1 MNPTVINPMNPT
13 DRPTLMETPAMTTTS
28 SEATTGQDADNEL
41 PRPATLEDVP
51 GWFWPLDQ
59 RLFAW
64 FLGEG
69 AADSPAGDLLE
80 MGCYLGKS
88 TIVMGQFLRPEEKM
102 TVCDLFGSDD
112 GYTKEATKAF
122 YQKSLTRRA
131 FEANYSAFHDAL
143 PELVEGRTD
152 VLPDLIEDD
161 SCRFVHIDAS
171 HMYDDVRDDI
181 LTAKAALR
189 EGGILVL
196 DDYRTEHTPG
206 VSAASWEAVF
216 RHGLRPVMLSS
227 NKMYGTWGDPA
238 PLRDALLENLRAVP
252 NCKPEI
258 QRIAGTDV
266 LRASRA
272 KIPAPDLVT
281 SRHPASVAS
290 RVLPAP
296 RSEGAQA
303 PGRKPSALRRLAVDL
318 LPPVVTRAVR
328 KARR

>member
-1 MNPTVINPMNPT
+1 
-13 DRPTLMETPAMTTTS
+13 MTTT
-28 SEATTGQDADNEL
+28 TDAEL
-41 PRPATLEDVP
+41 PRPTTLEDVP

-64 FLGEG
+64 FLGDG
-69 AADSPAGDLLE
+69 AAGTPPGDLLE

-88 TIVMGQFLRPEEKM
+88 TVVMGQFLRPGEKM

-112 GYTKEATKAF
+112 GYTKEETKAF

-131 FEANYSAFHDAL
+131 FEANYTAFHDTL
-143 PELVEGRTD
+143 PALVEGRTD
-152 VLPDLIEDD
+152 VLPGIVEDA

-181 LTAKAALR
+181 LTAKDALR
-189 EGGILVL
+189 EDGVLVL

-206 VSAASWEAVF
+206 VAAATWEAVF

-227 NKMYGTWGDPA
+227 NKLYGTWGDPA
-238 PLRDALLENLRAVP
+238 PLRDALREALHAMP
-252 NCKPEI
+252 NCAPEV
-258 QRIAGTDV
+258 QHIAGIDV

-281 SRHPASVAS
+281 SRHPARPA
-290 RVLPAP
+290 RPAP
-296 RSEGAQA
+296 TAVPA
-303 PGRKPSALRRLAVDL
+303 PAAPAPAPALPVPRGRAARRLAVDL

>member
-1 MNPTVINPMNPT
+1 
-13 DRPTLMETPAMTTTS
+13 MTTTN
-28 SEATTGQDADNEL
+28 SEAAAGQDADAADEL
-41 PRPATLEDVP
+41 PRPAGLEDVP

-69 AADSPAGDLLE
+69 AADTPPGDLLE

-88 TIVMGQFLRPEEKM
+88 TVVMGQFLRPEEKM
-102 TVCDLFGSDD
+102 TVCDLFGADD

-131 FEANYSAFHDAL
+131 FEANYTAFHDVL

-152 VLPDLIEDD
+152 MLPELIDD
-161 SCRFVHIDAS
+161 GSCRFIHIDAS

-181 LTAKAALR
+181 LTARNALR
-189 EGGILVL
+189 EDGILVL

-206 VSAASWEAVF
+206 VAAATWEAVF

-227 NKMYGTWGDPA
+227 NKLYGTWGDPE
-238 PLRDALLENLRAVP
+238 PQRTALLEALHAMP
-252 NCKPEI
+252 NCAPEI
-258 QRIAGTDV
+258 QHIDGLDV

-281 SRHPASVAS
+281 SRHPRPAKRTAA
-290 RVLPAP
+290 LPAP
-296 RSEGAQA
+296 RPQA
-303 PGRKPSALRRLAVDL
+303 APAAAPAPARRPSAVRRLAVDL

>member
-1 MNPTVINPMNPT
+1 
-13 DRPTLMETPAMTTTS
+13 MTTTS
-28 SEATTGQDADNEL
+28 SEATPGQDADSEL
-41 PRPATLEDVP
+41 PRPSCLEDVP

-64 FLGEG
+64 FLGAG
-69 AADSPAGDLLE
+69 AADTPPGDLLE

-88 TIVMGQFLRPEEKM
+88 TVVMGEFLRTGEKM

-131 FEANYSAFHDAL
+131 FEANYSAFHDTL

-152 VLPDLIEDD
+152 VLPELIAED
-161 SCRFVHIDAS
+161 SCRFIHIDAS
-171 HMYDDVRDDI
+171 HMYDDVADDI
-181 LTAKAALR
+181 LTAKSALR

-206 VSAASWEAVF
+206 VAAATWEAVF

-227 NKMYGTWGDPA
+227 NKLYGTWGDPA
-238 PLRDALLENLRAVP
+238 PLRDALLKELRGVP
-252 NCKPEI
+252 HCNPEI
-258 QRIAGTDV
+258 QRIAGLDV

-272 KIPAPDLVT
+272 KIPAPELVT
-281 SRHPASVAS
+281 SRHPAPAKSGAV
-290 RVLPAP
+290 PAP
-296 RSEGAQA
+296 RAAGAGTPA
-303 PGRKPSALRRLAVDL
+303 RRPSAVRRLAVDL
-318 LPPVVTRAVR
+318 LPPLVTRAVR
-328 KARR
+328 RARR

>member
-1 MNPTVINPMNPT
+1 
-13 DRPTLMETPAMTTTS
+13 MTTTP
-28 SEATTGQDADNEL
+28 DAGL
-41 PRPATLEDVP
+41 PRPTTLEDVP

-64 FLGEG
+64 FLGDG
-69 AADSPAGDLLE
+69 AAGTPPGDLLE

-88 TIVMGQFLRPEEKM
+88 TVVMGQFLRPGEKM

-131 FEANYSAFHDAL
+131 FEANYTAFHDTL
-143 PELVEGRTD
+143 PALVEGRTD
-152 VLPDLIEDD
+152 VLPGIVEDA

-181 LTAKAALR
+181 LTAKNALR
-189 EGGILVL
+189 EDGVLVL

-206 VSAASWEAVF
+206 VAAATWEAVF

-227 NKMYGTWGDPA
+227 NKLYGTWGDPA
-238 PLRDALLENLRAVP
+238 PLRDALHEALHAMP
-252 NCKPEI
+252 NCAPEI
-258 QRIAGTDV
+258 QHIAGLDV

-281 SRHPASVAS
+281 SRHPARPARPAPTAVPESAAPAPTPPPA
-290 RVLPAP
+290 LPAP
-296 RSEGAQA
+296 R
-303 PGRKPSALRRLAVDL
+303 GRAVRRLAVDL

-328 KARR
+328 KARG

>member
-1 MNPTVINPMNPT
+1 
-13 DRPTLMETPAMTTTS
+13 MTTTS
-28 SEATTGQDADNEL
+28 SEAEL
-41 PRPATLEDVP
+41 PRPTTLEDVP

-64 FLGEG
+64 FLGQG
-69 AADSPAGDLLE
+69 AAGSPPGDLLE

-88 TIVMGQFLRPEEKM
+88 TVVMGQFLRPGEKM
-102 TVCDLFGSDD
+102 TVCDLFGADD

-131 FEANYSAFHDAL
+131 FEANYTAFHDTL
-143 PELVEGRTD
+143 PALVEGRTD
-152 VLPDLIEDD
+152 VLPETVEDA

-181 LTAKAALR
+181 RTAKNALR
-189 EGGILVL
+189 EDGVLVL

-206 VSAASWEAVF
+206 VAAATWEAVF

-227 NKMYGTWGDPA
+227 NKLYGTWGDPA
-238 PLRDALLENLRAVP
+238 PLRDALLEELHAMP
-252 NCKPEI
+252 NCAPEI
-258 QRIAGTDV
+258 QHIAGLDV

-272 KIPAPDLVT
+272 KIPAPHLVT
-281 SRHPASVAS
+281 SRHPARPARPAPTAVPAPA
-290 RVLPAP
+290 VPAPALPAP
-296 RSEGAQA
+296 RHRGV
-303 PGRKPSALRRLAVDL
+303 RRLAVDL

>member
-1 MNPTVINPMNPT
+1 
-13 DRPTLMETPAMTTTS
+13 MTTTS
-28 SEATTGQDADNEL
+28 SEADEL
-41 PRPATLEDVP
+41 PRPTTLEEVP

-69 AADSPAGDLLE
+69 AAGTPPGDLLE

-88 TIVMGQFLRPEEKM
+88 TVVMGRFLRPGEKM

-131 FEANYSAFHDAL
+131 FEANYTAFHDTL

-152 VLPDLIEDD
+152 LLPGIVEDA
-161 SCRFVHIDAS
+161 SCRFAHIDAS

-181 LTAKAALR
+181 LTAKNALR
-189 EGGILVL
+189 EDGVLVL

-206 VSAASWEAVF
+206 VAAATWEAVF
-216 RHGLRPVMLSS
+216 HHGLRPVMLSS
-227 NKMYGTWGDPA
+227 NKLYGTWGDPA
-238 PLRDALLENLRAVP
+238 PLRDALLEELHAMP
-252 NCKPEI
+252 NCAPEI
-258 QRIAGTDV
+258 QHIAGLDV

-281 SRHPASVAS
+281 SRHPARPA
-290 RVLPAP
+290 RPAPTPAPALPAP
-296 RSEGAQA
+296 RAQA
-303 PGRKPSALRRLAVDL
+303 AAAPARKPSAVRRLALDL